1 MDRDE
6 LRVFCDLSG
15 RRTDSEGTVP
25 EELLSPDELLSL
37 TPSRVANG
45 AASQGL
51 KPNIMFL
58 SRSFRYTLTY
68 YKNHVMCC
76 RKYFT
81 YFLKT
86 IEYSSCDVSFFRH
99 IVKTTSS

>member
-45 AASQGL
+45 AGSQGL

-58 SRSFRYTLTY
+58 SRSFRYTMTY
-68 YKNHVMCC
+68 DNVMLLCIS
-76 RKYFT
+76 RYPLVNSRS
-81 YFLKT
+81 YISFL
-86 IEYSSCDVSFFRH
+86 CL
-99 IVKTTSS
+99 IVKTTCS

>member
-45 AASQGL
+45 AGSQGL

-68 YKNHVMCC
+68 DRYYVIVL
-76 RKYFT
+76 RKIILANPLMNSRSYIS
-81 YFLKT
+81 FL
-86 IEYSSCDVSFFRH
+86 CF
-99 IVKTTSS
+99 IVKTTFL

>member
-45 AASQGL
+45 AGSQGL

-58 SRSFRYTLTY
+58 SRSFRYTITY
-68 YKNHVMCC
+68 YENHVMCC
-76 RKYFT
+76 ENYFQICI
-81 YFLKT
+81 FLKRL
-86 IEYSSCDVSFFRH
+86 IILHLMFHSF
-99 IVKTTSS
+99 VK

>member
-45 AASQGL
+45 AGSQGL

-58 SRSFRYTLTY
+58 SRSFRYTITY
-68 YKNHVMCC
+68 YENHVMFQICI
-76 RKYFT
+76 
-81 YFLKT
+81 FLKRL
-86 IEYSSCDVSFFRH
+86 IILHLMFHSF
-99 IVKTTSS
+99 VK

>member
-1 MDRDE
+1 MFQCSKQIVDSCMDRDE

-37 TPSRVANG
+37 TPSRVTNG
-45 AASQGL
+45 AGSQGL

-58 SRSFRYTLTY
+58 LSL
-68 YKNHVMCC
+68 
-76 RKYFT
+76 
-81 YFLKT
+81 
-86 IEYSSCDVSFFRH
+86 IH
-99 IVKTTSS
+99 I

>member
-45 AASQGL
+45 AGSQGL

-58 SRSFRYTLTY
+58 SRSFRYTITY
-68 YKNHVMCC
+68 YENHVMFQICI
-76 RKYFT
+76 
-81 YFLKT
+81 FLKRL
-86 IEYSSCDVSFFRH
+86 IILHLMSHSF
-99 IVKTTSS
+99 VK

>member
-45 AASQGL
+45 AGSQGL

-58 SRSFRYTLTY
+58 SRSFRYTLTFDKY
-68 YKNHVMCC
+68 YVIVL
-76 RKYFT
+76 RKIPLSEF
-81 YFLKT
+81 
-86 IEYSSCDVSFFRH
+86 
-99 IVKTTSS
+99 

>member
-25 EELLSPDELLSL
+25 EELLSPDELLCI
-37 TPSRVANG
+37 TPSKRSSGIN
-45 AASQGL
+45 SQVL

-58 SRSFRYTLTY
+58 SRSFRYGY
-68 YKNHVMCC
+68 II
-76 RKYFT
+76 FT
-81 YFLKT
+81 NNIIYICK
-86 IEYSSCDVSFFRH
+86 SRH
-99 IVKTTSS
+99 NTTTQRSYEFCISVKTKYLWLGS

>member
-45 AASQGL
+45 AGSQGL

-58 SRSFRYTLTY
+58 SRSFRYTITY
-68 YKNHVMCC
+68 YENHVMCC
-76 RKYFT
+76 EFQICI
-81 YFLKT
+81 FLKRL
-86 IEYSSCDVSFFRH
+86 IILHLMFHSF
-99 IVKTTSS
+99 VK

>member
-45 AASQGL
+45 AGTQGL

-68 YKNHVMCC
+68 YENHVMC
-76 RKYFT
+76 YF
-81 YFLKT
+81 YQAP
-86 IEYSSCDVSFFRH
+86 IEHSSYDVSFFHR
-99 IVKTTSS
+99 IVKTTCS

>member
-45 AASQGL
+45 AGSQGL

-58 SRSFRYTLTY
+58 SRSFRYTLAY
-68 YKNHVMCC
+68 DNIMLLCISRYPLVNF
-76 RKYFT
+76 RSYIS
-81 YFLKT
+81 FL
-86 IEYSSCDVSFFRH
+86 CL
-99 IVKTTSS
+99 IVKTTYS

>member
-45 AASQGL
+45 AGSQGL

-58 SRSFRYTLTY
+58 SRSFRYTITY
-68 YKNHVMCC
+68 YKNHLMCFSNLYIS
-76 RKYFT
+76 K
-81 YFLKT
+81 K
-86 IEYSSCDVSFFRH
+86 IDHSSSHVSFFRQ
-99 IVKTTSS
+99 IARTTCS

>member
-45 AASQGL
+45 AGSQGL

-68 YKNHVMCC
+68 YENHVTFQICI
-76 RKYFT
+76 
-81 YFLKT
+81 FLKRL
-86 IEYSSCDVSFFRH
+86 IILHLMFHSF
-99 IVKTTSS
+99 VK

>member
-45 AASQGL
+45 AGSQGL

-58 SRSFRYTLTY
+58 SRSFRYTITY
-68 YKNHVMCC
+68 YENHVMCC
-76 RKYFT
+76 ENTFKFVYF
-81 YFLKT
+81 
-86 IEYSSCDVSFFRH
+86 
-99 IVKTTSS
+99 